1 MNFALLVLATLHG
14 SDPWTLVER
23 SERARQV
30 PMDATVRT
38 TFWREG
44 KSHEGKSMRF
54 RILQD
59 KDFLRIEPL
68 DGKGPKLWEH
78 HGQIK
83 GRGGRPMPLPPKPPE
98 GMELELAKR
107 NYDAVVERTDS
118 VAGRLCDVVRLRP
131 RHVGG
136 NGRRLCIDPA
146 TGIALRRDQYSER
159 GELLRRSTIESIQHL
174 NPTAKAAPPNP
185 EGPASPGQPA
195 PSKPLSPAEAQQWL
209 GFEVPQA
216 TWAPDGFVAT
226 GIEAHTCPEG
236 GHAVRLGWTD
246 GLAHFSVFVNPVGCM
261 PPMEPKE
268 PGTWKRIARWFHS
281 EKDHRRP
288 PMVKA
293 NLGPHTELMAM
304 GDISRNLLNRVLLSM
319 GTSSLPVHIVT
330 SSKPD
335 HRRDP

>member
-1 MNFALLVLATLHG
+1 MNTVLLLLATLQG
-14 SDPWTLVER
+14 ADPWALVER

-30 PMDATVRT
+30 PLEATVRT
-38 TFWREG
+38 TLWKEG
-44 KSHEGKSMRF
+44 KSHEGKTMRF

-83 GRGGRPMPLPPKPPE
+83 GRDGGPLPLPPKPPE

-118 VAGRLCDVVRLRP
+118 VAGRLCEVVRLRP

-136 NGRRLCIDPA
+136 NGRRLWIDAA
-146 TGIALRRDQYSER
+146 TGIALRRDQYNER

-174 NPTAKAAPPNP
+174 NPAAKAAPPNP
-185 EGPASPGQPA
+185 EGPPSSTQPA
-195 PSKPLSPAEAQQWL
+195 PSKPLSPEEAHQWL

-226 GIEAHTCPEG
+226 GIQAHTCPEG

-246 GLAHFSVFVNPVGCM
+246 GLANFSVFVNPIGCM
-261 PPMEPKE
+261 PPMEFKE
-268 PGTWKRIARWFHS
+268 PGTFKRIARWLHPGK
-281 EKDHRRP
+281 EPRRP
-288 PMVKA
+288 PMLKA
-293 NLGPHTELMAM
+293 RLGTNTELVAV
-304 GDISRNLLNRVLLSM
+304 GEISHPLLSRVLLSM
-319 GTSSLPVHIVT
+319 GTNSLPVHIVT
-330 SSKPD
+330 SSKTN